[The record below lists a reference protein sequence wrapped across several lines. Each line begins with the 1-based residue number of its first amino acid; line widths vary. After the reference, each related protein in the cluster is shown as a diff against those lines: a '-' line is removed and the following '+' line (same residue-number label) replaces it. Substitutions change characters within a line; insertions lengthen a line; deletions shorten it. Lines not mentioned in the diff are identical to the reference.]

1 MTFNCSKTAVTVVIA
16 HFLCSVHTLKC
27 HEHCIKIARRDSKT
41 WSQIVH
47 LVRNSTPKR
56 FFRFEARILRIGHFF
71 GWEWKFSKSRLDVLN
86 IPSKLFFAYWTS
98 NMCFQQKFQCRKK
111 WPNGSRPFFKFSFL
125 KMFIRDPILQH
136 ISYRYHHTF

>member
-56 FFRFEARILRIGHFF
+56 FSGFEARILRIGHFF
-71 GWEWKFSKSRLDVLN
+71 GWEWKFFKVSSWRFKHPIKIIFCILD
-86 IPSKLFFAYWTS
+86 
-98 NMCFQQKFQCRKK
+98 
-111 WPNGSRPFFKFSFL
+111 
-125 KMFIRDPILQH
+125 LQH
-136 ISYRYHHTF
+136 VFPAKNSMSKKMTKWITSFYECSRTLRKGSMTFYMSYLNS